1 MIVNVMG
8 RRIRIKIGRKAL
20 VFAPLLA
27 GLTGLMLHRSG
38 FGTVSVVVVLIPI
51 YLFMWLAEKP
61 LSRLI
66 ARIGYSLRW
75 KFEIAIAAVSVLF
88 LSVSLIS
95 FGSMESMHVGLHD
108 IQDLMD
114 SQRGSASV
122 SEGAWTP
129 SARSQV
135 RQAVDSLEG
144 SRHGLLFSMTPILG
158 ALGVVTAAVLGAA
171 MAWSVV
177 DPLRAM
183 GFAMRRI
190 ASGDFSEPVEIDNR
204 DELQELA
211 EHINLTS
218 QEIERLQASTLAEE
232 RARALRDRITHVTL
246 EEEEE
251 RRRISRELHDGLG
264 PSLAAIGNMVR
275 ASRRIVRTDPTRA
288 EEQLGDIADSIKGH
302 IRDVRQLVYDLRP
315 LALDQLGLEGAIRQ
329 QLDHVKHQT
338 GARCSLST
346 TGGAVPGPLAKV
358 TIYRVVQEC
367 LTNVLKHAAA
377 SEVHVSLN
385 TTGDGAEVE
394 VRDDGVGFDPA
405 SVASAGMGKGVGL
418 LSMRERAELLGG
430 SLSVESS
437 PGNGCLAVLYI
448 PLREVEVGTDPNSP
462 G

>member
-8 RRIRIKIGRKAL
+8 QRIRIRIGRKAL
-20 VFAPLLA
+20 FFAPLLA
-27 GLTGLMLHRSG
+27 GLTGLMLYRSG
-38 FGTVSVVVVLIPI
+38 FGTVYVIVVIVPI
-51 YLFMWLAEKP
+51 YLFMWLAEQP

-66 ARIGYSLRW
+66 ARIAYGLRW

-95 FGSMESMHVGLHD
+95 FGSMESMHKGLHG
-108 IQDLMD
+108 IQDVMD
-114 SQRGSASV
+114 SQRSASV
-122 SEGAWTP
+122 SEGAWTA

-135 RQAVDSLEG
+135 RLAIDTLEG
-144 SRHGLLFSMTPILG
+144 SRHGRLFSLTPMLG
-158 ALGVVTAAVLGAA
+158 ALGVITAAVLGAA
-171 MAWSVV
+171 MALSVV
-177 DPLRAM
+177 DPLRTM
-183 GFAMRRI
+183 GLAMRRI
-190 ASGDFSEPVEIDNR
+190 ATGDFSQPIEIENR

-211 EHINLTS
+211 DHINITS
-218 QEIERLQASTLAEE
+218 QEIERLQASTLADE
-232 RARALRDRITHVTL
+232 RARALRDRVTHVTL
-246 EEEEE
+246 AEEEE

-275 ASRRIVRTDPTRA
+275 ASRRIVRTDPARA

-302 IRDVRQLVYDLRP
+302 IRDIRQLVYDLRP

-329 QLDHVKHQT
+329 QLDRVKHET
-338 GARCSLST
+338 GARGSLST
-346 TGGAVPGPLAKV
+346 TGGAVAGPLAEV

-377 SEVHVSLN
+377 SEVQVSLN
-385 TTGDGAEVE
+385 ITGDGVEVR
-394 VRDDGVGFDPA
+394 VRDDGMGFDPET
-405 SVASAGMGKGVGL
+405 VAPAGMGKGVGL

-430 SLSVESS
+430 SLAIESS
-437 PGNGCLAVLYI
+437 PGNSCLAVLYI